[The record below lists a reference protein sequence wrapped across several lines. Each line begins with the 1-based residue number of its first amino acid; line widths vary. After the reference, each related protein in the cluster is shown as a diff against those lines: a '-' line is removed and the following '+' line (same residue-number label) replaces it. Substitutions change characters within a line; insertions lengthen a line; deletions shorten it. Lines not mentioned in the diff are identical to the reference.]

1 MGHYLRIKNII
12 DHDLYHYIIDS
23 IIMREEHSLMN
34 CKKCGSPLKE
44 DAKFCTVCGSNILSE
59 NIQNP
64 HLDTASA
71 AQAENF
77 DNQQQMLKDPYK
89 NNRGNLSSNKYNPNT
104 VFQVIAV
111 IAVCLLLWKTAEHI
125 SLKRQIDEYENQD
138 AVEKTID
145 AADSWL
151 DKVDLN
157 IFDLIGF

>member
-1 MGHYLRIKNII
+1 M
-12 DHDLYHYIIDS
+12 
-23 IIMREEHSLMN
+23 
-34 CKKCGSPLKE
+34 
-44 DAKFCTVCGSNILSE
+44 LS
-59 NIQNP
+59 
-64 HLDTASA
+64 SVS
-71 AQAENF
+71 F
-77 DNQQQMLKDPYK
+77 VPYK

-104 VFQVIAV
+104 IFQVIAV
-111 IAVCLLLWKTAEHI
+111 IAVSLLLWKTAEHI